1 MKNIDFENL
10 DSFAKL
16 TNLAPKYLDDPQITI
31 GQLVKKYDFKPSEI
45 LLFSELLY
53 EYLQAHPKKCVQ
65 LQPGKFYAVINQSLT
80 RNVTQPTIVAGHTLT
95 TFREIYALDLNSK
108 YNMIINASFQMI
120 YPILTQAFIQHA
132 LTH

>member
-1 MKNIDFENL
+1 MKNSDFENL
-10 DSFAKL
+10 DPFAKL

-45 LLFSELLY
+45 LQFNELLC
-53 EYLQAHPKKCVQ
+53 EYLQAHPQTCVQ
-65 LQPGKFYAVINQSLT
+65 LRPDKFYVVINQTLM

-95 TFREIYALDLNSK
+95 AFREIYALDLNSK
-108 YNMIINASFQMI
+108 YNMIIDASFQMI
-120 YPILTQAFIQHA
+120 YPILAQAFIQHA